1 MNILETKRL
10 LLRELVA
17 EDAGFIRQLMNEPA
31 WLRFIGNKNIKTVA
45 DAEGYIERGPKAMY
59 ARHGFGLWLV
69 ALKESGTAV
78 GICGLIKRETLPDVD
93 LGFAFLESH
102 WRNGY
107 AHEATLAT
115 IAHGQKM
122 LGLNRI
128 IAILSPDNIASG
140 RLLEKLGFK
149 FERMIRLTDESEEI
163 KLFAL
168 ARNNSD

>member
-1 MNILETKRL
+1 MRQFADELDAGVKILETERL
-10 LLRELVA
+10 LLRELVV

-31 WLRFIGNKNIKTVA
+31 WLRFIGNKNVRTVT

-69 ALKESGTAV
+69 ALKETATAF

-107 AHEATLAT
+107 AYEATSAT
-115 IAHGQKM
+115 IVHGQEL
-122 LGLNRI
+122 LGLGRI
-128 IAILSPDNIASG
+128 IAILSPDNI
-140 RLLEKLGFK
+140 
-149 FERMIRLTDESEEI
+149 
-163 KLFAL
+163 
-168 ARNNSD
+168 